1 MACHDGWQEARMTL
15 FASLLLTGCY
25 ADVAIDGV
33 TGGGDGK
40 DAADASPYEGGWP
53 VGACRDDIEPSGNA
67 AGQVANDFALP
78 DQFGDTVHLHD
89 FCDRVVWLVFAAF
102 W

>member
-1 MACHDGWQEARMTL
+1 MILRGEPLLMTL
-15 FASLLLTGCY
+15 LTSLLLTGCY
-25 ADVAIDGV
+25 ADVAIDGKSA
-33 TGGGDGK
+33 GSD
-40 DAADASPYEGGWP
+40 DAGSTASPYEGGWP
-53 VGACRDDIEPSGNA
+53 VGACRDDLSATGNA
-67 AGQVANDFALP
+67 VGQVANDFALP

>member
-1 MACHDGWQEARMTL
+1 MTL
-15 FASLLLTGCY
+15 LASLLLAGCY
-25 ADVAIDGV
+25 ADVSIDGK
-33 TGGGDGK
+33 TPGGDDG
-40 DAADASPYEGGWP
+40 AGTGESPYEGGWP
-53 VGACRDDIEPSGNA
+53 VGACRDDISPSGNA
-67 AGQVANDFALP
+67 VGQVANDFALP

>member
-1 MACHDGWQEARMTL
+1 MTL
-15 FASLLLTGCY
+15 LASLLLTGCY

-33 TGGGDGK
+33 TGGDDKDGTPTT
-40 DAADASPYEGGWP
+40 PYEGGWP
-53 VGACRDDIEPSGNA
+53 VGACRDDIEPTGNA
-67 AGQVANDFALP
+67 AGQVANDFALT
-78 DQFGDTVHLHD
+78 DQFSDTVHLHD

>member
-1 MACHDGWQEARMTL
+1 MTL
-15 FASLLLTGCY
+15 LASLLLTGCY
-25 ADVAIDGV
+25 ADVAIDGESS
-33 TGGGDGK
+33 GGGK
-40 DAADASPYEGGWP
+40 DDTPSSPYTGEWA
-53 VGACRDDIEPSGNA
+53 VGACRDDITATGNA

>member
-1 MACHDGWQEARMTL
+1 MTL
-15 FASLLLTGCY
+15 LASLLLTGCY

-33 TGGGDGK
+33 TGGDDKDGTPTT
-40 DAADASPYEGGWP
+40 PYEGGWP
-53 VGACRDDIEPSGNA
+53 VGACRDEIEPTGNA
-67 AGQVANDFALP
+67 AGQVANDFALT

>member
-1 MACHDGWQEARMTL
+1 MTL
-15 FASLLLTGCY
+15 FTTLLLGGCY
-25 ADVAIDGV
+25 ADVAIDGLS
-33 TGGGDGK
+33 GGDDKGGST
-40 DAADASPYEGGWP
+40 ASPYEGGWT
-53 VGACRDDIEPSGNA
+53 VGACRDDIEAEGNA
-67 AGQVANDFALP
+67 VGQVANDFALP